1 MFVILTQNNN
11 KNNDNNSDGRK
22 HWVLVDRSMAL
33 VVVMV
38 LWVCTHPQ
46 THRGA
51 YIKNTQFSQV
61 NKSLII
67 SGSEQW
73 ASMTKRSLAFQLNYI
88 KLTLLISY
96 FFPGIISCSALF
108 LILPFVLSIIIFSS
122 TGYLMRSY
130 FVPISMLGVFSILLG
145 MVAK

>member
-11 KNNDNNSDGRK
+11 KNNDNNSDGKK

-33 VVVMV
+33 VVVMI

-51 YIKNTQFSQV
+51 YIKYTQFSQV
-61 NKSLII
+61 NNTLII
-67 SGSEQW
+67 SGSERW
-73 ASMTKRSLAFQLNYI
+73 ASMTKQSWAFQLNYI

-96 FFPGIISCSALF
+96 FFTGIILVLHYFLFSLLFSVSLF
-108 LILPFVLSIIIFSS
+108 LP
-122 TGYLMRSY
+122 
-130 FVPISMLGVFSILLG
+130 LLDT
-145 MVAK
+145 